1 MTYYET
7 SIAACIVILHTHR
20 FFYIWFSQNNNQI
33 PIEGLPDPSQ
43 VIRSG
48 STHEFSGHFD
58 EGDIPVTPA
67 LIPNA
72 QNQIESDTTGGAQYK
87 MDNATGFVRK

>member
-7 SIAACIVILHTHR
+7 SICSMHVILVAHR
-20 FFYIWFSQNNNQI
+20 FFYIPFSQNNNQI
-33 PIEGLPDPSQ
+33 PIDGLPDPSQ

-48 STHEFSGHFD
+48 STHAFSGHFN

-72 QNQIESDTTGGAQYK
+72 QNQIESDTTGGVQYK
-87 MDNATGFVRK
+87 MDSATGFVRK